1 VDGLDLLK
9 SSSFEQVIE
18 TVEALPLDEQQMLID
33 IIHHRLVEARR
44 GEIAQNAADTLRAIR
59 ERRVSFGDLDDLQKD
74 LENQV

>member
-1 VDGLDLLK
+1 MDLLK
-9 SSSFEQVIE
+9 SSSFEQAIE

-33 IIHHRLVEARR
+33 IIHHRLVEQRR
-44 GEIAQNAADTLRAIR
+44 IEIAQNAADTLRAIR